1 MSRKEQL
8 LTISNL
14 NTAGKIRQMD
24 DVQLNKYIEDLALF
38 VKNFPAI
45 EKKLKDSLDAE
56 EYELFAKYLAVAGNW
71 LARIYAEDMAA
82 ECREQ
87 LAWLKNATQEK
98 IEVFVNYFLKSVSML
113 IIEIQKVFE
122 EEQPLAVPSRAN
134 EPKEGKSI
142 LAVDDTEFFLHTLKT
157 LLQDTPHKLTCTTSS
172 KIALKKKK
180 KNHPALFILDI
191 DMPEMNGYELARK
204 IRECGQQAP
213 IIFLTGNNTQE
224 SVEKALMAGASDF
237 IKKPI
242 NKEQLL
248 QRINK
253 FI

>member
-8 LTISNL
+8 LAISAL
-14 NTAGKIRQMD
+14 NIAGKIKQMD
-24 DVQLNKYIEDLALF
+24 DVQLNRYIEELGLF
-38 VKNFPAI
+38 VMSFPAI
-45 EKKLKDSLDAE
+45 DKRLKDTLEAQD
-56 EYELFAKYLAVAGNW
+56 YDIFAKYLSVAGNW
-71 LARIYAEDMAA
+71 LTRIHADDMAA

-87 LAWLKNATQEK
+87 LAWLKNATHER

-113 IIEIQKVFE
+113 IVEIQKVFE
-122 EEQPLAVPSRAN
+122 DEQSLAISSNAN
-134 EPKEGKSI
+134 EPKKGKNI
-142 LAVDDTEFFLHTLKT
+142 LAVDDTEFFLRILKT
-157 LLQDTPHKLTCTTSS
+157 LLQETPHKLICTTSG
-172 KIALKKKK
+172 KIALNFLQ
-180 KNHPALFILDI
+180 KNRPDLFILDI

-224 SVEKALMAGASDF
+224 SVEKALMVGASDF

-242 NKEQLL
+242 NKEQVL
-248 QRINK
+248 QRIDK